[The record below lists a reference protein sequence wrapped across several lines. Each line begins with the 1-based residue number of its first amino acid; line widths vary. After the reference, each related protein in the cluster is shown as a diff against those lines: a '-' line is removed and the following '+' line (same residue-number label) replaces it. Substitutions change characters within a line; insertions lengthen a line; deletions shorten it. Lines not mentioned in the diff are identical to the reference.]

1 MSRFR
6 YWYGWGVALLASC
19 GLAVAHGISDPAAR
33 DMLGSAPDQT
43 DAPLA
48 TAATQFL
55 VVAGGGAPSYN
66 EIALEKNVRYFQ
78 RTLGALGW
86 APEQASIFFANGL
99 SGAATVRYVDFLGRE
114 RFKVPQIPHLR
125 GAATRDHLIQW
136 LTAAGN
142 HGAAEDCPIFFY
154 FTGHG
159 ALNQGNPDNNAMILW
174 QEQLVSV
181 QQLAHQLDRLP
192 PEQPFVTM
200 MAQCYSGSFANLIY
214 EQGDPSQPVS
224 PQPRCGFFATVSTRP
239 SVGCTPEVNEA
250 DYEDYSSSFF
260 AGLSGRD
267 RIGHPVSS
275 ADYDHDGQVS
285 FAEAHAFAKID
296 ADTPDWPISTVEA
309 WLQRQA
315 TAADRRQIF
324 NLPLQ
329 DLLAVA
335 SPARRVVLT
344 SLAETLG
351 LSLQQS
357 YRDNRAQLSQQALQ
371 QAPHHRLRLEVLTI
385 GMEQRLRARGDAEAI
400 AVLEQLLECEASSWR

>member
-1 MSRFR
+1 
-6 YWYGWGVALLASC
+6 
-19 GLAVAHGISDPAAR
+19 
-33 DMLGSAPDQT
+33 
-43 DAPLA
+43 
-48 TAATQFL
+48 
-55 VVAGGGAPSYN
+55 
-66 EIALEKNVRYFQ
+66 
-78 RTLGALGW
+78 
-86 APEQASIFFANGL
+86 
-99 SGAATVRYVDFLGRE
+99 
-114 RFKVPQIPHLR
+114 
-125 GAATRDHLIQW
+125 
-136 LTAAGN
+136 
-142 HGAAEDCPIFFY
+142 
-154 FTGHG
+154 
-159 ALNQGNPDNNAMILW
+159 
-174 QEQLVSV
+174 
-181 QQLAHQLDRLP
+181 
-192 PEQPFVTM
+192 
-200 MAQCYSGSFANLIY
+200 
-214 EQGDPSQPVS
+214 
-224 PQPRCGFFATVSTRP
+224 
-239 SVGCTPEVNEA
+239 VGCTPEVNEA

-315 TAADRRQIF
+315 TAVDRRQIF